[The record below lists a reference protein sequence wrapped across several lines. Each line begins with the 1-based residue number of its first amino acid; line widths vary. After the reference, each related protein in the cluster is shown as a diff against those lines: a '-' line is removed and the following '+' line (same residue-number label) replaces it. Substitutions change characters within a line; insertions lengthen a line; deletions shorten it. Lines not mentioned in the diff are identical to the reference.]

1 MYVKSL
7 QSCPTLCSPVD
18 YSLLGS
24 LVHGILQS
32 RILEWVTMLFSG
44 DLLDP
49 GMEPASLVSS
59 ALAGGFFTISTNFN
73 KRNFKKYIF

>member
-1 MYVKSL
+1 
-7 QSCPTLCSPVD
+7 
-18 YSLLGS
+18 
-24 LVHGILQS
+24 
-32 RILEWVTMLFSG
+32 MLFSG